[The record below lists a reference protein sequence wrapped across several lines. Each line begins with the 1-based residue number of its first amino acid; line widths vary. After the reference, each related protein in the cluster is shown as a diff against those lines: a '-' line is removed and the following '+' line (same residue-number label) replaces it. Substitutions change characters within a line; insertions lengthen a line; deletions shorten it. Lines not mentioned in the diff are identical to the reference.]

1 MPLTTLP
8 DLRGA
13 LTLLL
18 LALALTLGACET
30 ASPVGEDRLDLQ
42 QSVQTFHKNLRWSRY
57 EIASEQLTPAFKQ
70 RFLGR
75 YEEMGE
81 DMHFVHIEV
90 LQIERVVEEEESLAN
105 VEVLQKWYREPDMTV
120 KTDKIIEI
128 WRRDDIGWRLTDRVE
143 KKEWRE
149 RQRAKRD
156 ANTAADEPAADTV
169 TPPPVSPPAP

>member
-1 MPLTTLP
+1 MTPTTRP
-8 DLRGA
+8 ELRR
-13 LTLLL
+13 LFTLLM
-18 LALALTLGACET
+18 LALAITLSACET
-30 ASPVGEDRLDLQ
+30 ASPVGEDKLDLQ
-42 QSVQTFHKNLRWSRY
+42 QSLQTFHKNLRWSRY

-75 YEEMGE
+75 YEEMGD

-90 LQIERVVEEEESLAN
+90 LQVERVVEEEASLAN

-143 KKEWRE
+143 KKEWRDRKRAE
-149 RQRAKRD
+149 R
-156 ANTAADEPAADTV
+156 DEATS
-169 TPPPVSPPAP
+169 TSPPPASSPTP